1 MRQRAYVVPIALAV
15 LVLLSGCLA
24 PLQADSGSDTGA
36 SDGATVSATGS
47 GEVTAE
53 ADLAVV
59 SVSVTATA
67 DSADAARERVATDAE
82 RMRQALR
89 DAGIADD
96 AVETASYRVNPEYNH
111 SGDSREVVGYRA
123 VHTYSVEVEP
133 DRAGEVVDVA
143 VGNGADQV
151 DNVAFTLTD
160 ETRAELRQQA
170 IENAVDAA
178 RADAETM
185 ASASDLTLGDVRS
198 VSTDGGSQP
207 FYSER
212 AVAQDSAGGGT
223 SFEPGPVTVTA
234 TVSVTYEAE

>member
-1 MRQRAYVVPIALAV
+1 MRQRTYVVPIALAI

-24 PLQADSGSDTGA
+24 PLQTDGGSDAGE
-36 SDGATVSATGS
+36 SGPATISATGS
-47 GEVTAE
+47 GEVTAQ

-67 DSADAARERVATDAE
+67 DSADAARGQVAEDAE

-89 DAGIADD
+89 DAGIPDD
-96 AVETASYRVNPEYNH
+96 AVETVAYRVNPEYDH
-111 SGDSREVVGYRA
+111 SGESPEVVGYRA
-123 VHTYSVEVEP
+123 VHTYSIEVEP

-151 DNVAFTLTD
+151 DHVAFTLTD

-178 RADAETM
+178 RTDAETM
-185 ASASDLTLGDVRS
+185 ASATNLTLSGVQS

-207 FYSER
+207 MYYER
-212 AVAQDSAGGGT
+212 AVAEDAAGGST